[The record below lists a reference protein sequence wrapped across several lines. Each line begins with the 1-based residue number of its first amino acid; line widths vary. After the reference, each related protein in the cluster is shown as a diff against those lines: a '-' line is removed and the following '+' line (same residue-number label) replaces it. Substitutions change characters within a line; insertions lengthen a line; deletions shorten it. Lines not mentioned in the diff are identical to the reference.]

1 MTAAQKQYAPSV
13 TLAQQALN
21 LYDQRGEFAMMT
33 FMMNNIR
40 TSEDGP
46 YHWQQN
52 GYCALDDG
60 SDILHQNGKYTFGWY
75 NQETGKQT
83 THQRFSAMPNNGRP
97 EPINSGGTPV
107 IAWPDRNEV
116 WSWVIQIIEVRSNKE
131 TDNYVITE
139 TDVSYRISPSLYH
152 AISKGNLRGEDQR
165 IRSQVC
171 TKHMH
176 RHRRSRHCNGT
187 ARRTTG
193 THRPHH
199 QLGDSAT
206 PHSGMFSQSRTRL
219 LIRPAAIDAL
229 PPSTRTQV
237 TGHRPRRTPPHQGT
251 IRY

>member
-152 AISKGNLRGEDQR
+152 AISKAISEAKTNEYVAKYAPNICID
-165 IRSQVC
+165 I
-171 TKHMH
+171 
-176 RHRRSRHCNGT
+176 
-187 ARRTTG
+187 AE
-193 THRPHH
+193 
-199 QLGDSAT
+199 
-206 PHSGMFSQSRTRL
+206 
-219 LIRPAAIDAL
+219 AAIAMVQPDELQAL
-229 PPSTRTQV
+229 IDHTTN
-237 TGHRPRRTPPHQGT
+237 
-251 IRY
+251 